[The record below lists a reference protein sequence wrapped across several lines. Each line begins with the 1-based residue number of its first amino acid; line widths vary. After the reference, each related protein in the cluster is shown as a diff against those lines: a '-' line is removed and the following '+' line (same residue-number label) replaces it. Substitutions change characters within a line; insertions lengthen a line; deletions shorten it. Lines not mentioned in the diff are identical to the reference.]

1 MLRSLLYR
9 KLFSLIAL
17 SASSVSRQTSDVPW
31 QLNRNECVPTQRII
45 ILNRK
50 VKIQTMR
57 RKPGDRRDGTYLKNI
72 DSMHTIMPLM
82 YPNRCDNEAFISE
95 RVNLTNICTYLEKK
109 NANDPEYPYNL
120 FQIMVTALLKV
131 ITLRP
136 KMNRFI
142 ANQSIYQRNEV
153 SAAFTVKKLFSD
165 NGGEALA
172 FIHAHADD
180 NINTIHDEI
189 FRQISLCRSE
199 EKDPSTA
206 AMDVIQKIPRVILK
220 AVGAIAR
227 YLDRHG
233 WMPRDVIATDPY
245 YASAVVTNLGSIQLH
260 SGYHHLTNWGTCSVF
275 CAIGE
280 RKKRPFY
287 ADDGSVEMYDSV
299 DLGLTIDERIADGYY
314 YSKTVRLLRTLL
326 ENPELL
332 ELPLSEKVEYT

>member
-1 MLRSLLYR
+1 MS
-9 KLFSLIAL
+9 K
-17 SASSVSRQTSDVPW
+17 
-31 QLNRNECVPTQRII
+31 QR
-45 ILNRK
+45 
-50 VKIQTMR
+50 
-57 RKPGDRRDGTYLKNI
+57 GDRRDGTYLKKV

-95 RVNLTNICTYLEKK
+95 RIDLTNVNAYLEKK
-109 NANDPEYPYNL
+109 NAEDPEYRYNL
-120 FQIMVTALLKV
+120 FQIMVTAILKV

-142 ANQSIYQRNEV
+142 ANQTLYQRNEV
-153 SAAFTVKKLFSD
+153 SAAFTVKKIFAD
-165 NGGEALA
+165 DGGEALA
-172 FIHAHADD
+172 FIHAKDSD
-180 NINTIHDEI
+180 TINTVHDEI
-189 FRQISLCRSE
+189 FRQVSFCRSE

-206 AMDVIQKIPRVILK
+206 AMDIIQKTPRTLLK
-220 AVGAIAR
+220 LVGAGAR
-227 YLDRHG
+227 YLDRNG
-233 WMPRDVIATDPY
+233 WMPKNVVATDPF
-245 YASAVVTNLGSIQLH
+245 YASAVLANLGSIQLH

-287 ADDGSVEMYDSV
+287 DDEGNIEMRDSI

-332 ELPLSEKVEYT
+332 ELPLREAVEYK

>member
-1 MLRSLLYR
+1 MSKHR
-9 KLFSLIAL
+9 
-17 SASSVSRQTSDVPW
+17 
-31 QLNRNECVPTQRII
+31 
-45 ILNRK
+45 
-50 VKIQTMR
+50 
-57 RKPGDRRDGTYLKNI
+57 GDRRDGIYLKNI

-95 RVNLTNICTYLEKK
+95 RIDLTNVNAYLEKK
-109 NANDPEYPYNL
+109 NRDNPEYPYNL

-142 ANQSIYQRNEV
+142 ANKSIYQRKEV
-153 SAAFTVKKLFSD
+153 SAAFTVKKIFSD
-165 NGGEALA
+165 EGGEALS
-172 FIHAHADD
+172 FIHAKDSD
-180 NINTIHDEI
+180 TIDTIHDAI
-189 FRQISLCRSE
+189 FRQVSLCRSE

-206 AMDVIQKIPRVILK
+206 AMDIIQKVPRAVLK
-220 AVGAIAR
+220 LVGAVAR
-227 YLDRHG
+227 SLDRHG
-233 WMPRDVIATDPY
+233 RMPQSIIASDPY
-245 YASAVVTNLGSIQLH
+245 YASAVLTNLGSIQLH

-287 ADDGSVEMYDSV
+287 DDEGNVKMRDSV

-314 YSKTVRLLRTLL
+314 YSKTVRLLRKLL

-332 ELPLSEKVEYT
+332 ERPLNEKVEY